1 MALTQR
7 GRKSSQTHDPKAA
20 AHGHSCVGSCAS
32 HPATLPL
39 AHGTRGSSTPNNCSL
54 QARGEGRKMTGRPER
69 GAAMHQLM
77 GDPETPL
84 PSGRG
89 DLTQRRGARARPTS
103 PPCWT
108 AFQPMTTTG
117 GTFVPHDNNEENV
130 PQGPRFMN
138 TSTQICKTGTTTSR
152 EHFFSGYHV
161 PGRSL
166 SLHVCELLTHT
177 TTP

>member
-1 MALTQR
+1 MTPRLQLTVIAVWVPVQ
-7 GRKSSQTHDPKAA
+7 
-20 AHGHSCVGSCAS
+20 V
-32 HPATLPL
+32 TLPPCRWPT
-39 AHGTRGSSTPNNCSL
+39 ARGGHLRLSESVRAQNNCSL

-130 PQGPRFMN
+130 PQGPRFVN

-166 SLHVCELLTHT
+166 SLHVCELLSHT